1 MMYLVRI
8 VLVSILT
15 LTSLHLTDIACAEA
29 IAQAAPPAGEIKHAT
44 DVSDLPLQIVAAE
57 GKERDVIAVLYS
69 GDGGWAGLDR
79 DIASYLAKKGI
90 TVVGV
95 DSRKYF
101 WQRKTP
107 QEGGRDLSR
116 ILQRY
121 LVEGG
126 NRQALLIGY
135 SLGADALVPFLLNV
149 PEELQRRIPLAAL
162 IGPGVRA
169 ELEFHFE
176 DWIENDNRRGFPLRP
191 EVQKLRQPPLL
202 CLYGS
207 DDSGILCPQLT
218 AKEAVVVAMPG
229 DHHFNGDYAGLAQT
243 ILAHAGL
250 DKKE

>member
-1 MMYLVRI
+1 M
-8 VLVSILT
+8 
-15 LTSLHLTDIACAEA
+15 
-29 IAQAAPPAGEIKHAT
+29 
-44 DVSDLPLQIVAAE
+44 
-57 GKERDVIAVLYS
+57 LYS

-116 ILQRY
+116 ILQHY
-121 LVEGG
+121 LIEGG
-126 NRQALLIGY
+126 KKQALLIGY
-135 SLGADALVPFLLNV
+135 SLGADALAPFLLNV
-149 PEELQRRIPLAAL
+149 REELRQRIPLAAL
-162 IGPGVRA
+162 IGPGPRA

-176 DWIENDNRRGFPLRP
+176 DWIENDSTRGFLLRP
-191 EVQKLRQPPLL
+191 QIQKLRQPPLL
-202 CLYGS
+202 CLYGR

-218 AKEAVVVAMPG
+218 PKEAIVVAMPG

-243 ILAHAGL
+243 ILTHAGL
-250 DKKE
+250 EEKE

>member
-1 MMYLVRI
+1 MKHLAQI
-8 VLVSILT
+8 VLL
-15 LTSLHLTDIACAEA
+15 CALSVPGVYLADLLYAAETPPKPSPSPEVK
-29 IAQAAPPAGEIKHAT
+29 QAAG
-44 DVSDLPLQIVAAE
+44 VSDLPLQIVTAG

-116 ILQRY
+116 ILQHY
-121 LVEGG
+121 LIEGG
-126 NRQALLIGY
+126 KKQALLIGY
-135 SLGADALVPFLLNV
+135 SLGADALAPFLLNV
-149 PEELQRRIPLAAL
+149 REELRQRIPLAAL
-162 IGPGVRA
+162 IGPGPRA

-176 DWIENDNRRGFPLRP
+176 DWIENDSTRGFLLRP
-191 EVQKLRQPPLL
+191 QIQKLRQPPLL
-202 CLYGS
+202 CLYGR

-218 AKEAVVVAMPG
+218 PKEAIVVAMPG

-243 ILAHAGL
+243 ILTHAGL
-250 DKKE
+250 EEKE